1 MKRTVKVEL
10 LGQSFAIKSEKS
22 EAHLQKVAGYVNRK
36 FDELRRQ
43 TRTTSSHDLA
53 LLVALNLADEL
64 FDQRSDV
71 DEEKEMIRSRAQ
83 KALSTINHVLAS
95 AQIQKQEQESVV
107 ATHSVD

>member
-10 LGQSFAIKSEKS
+10 LGQSFAIKSEKN

-36 FDELRRQ
+36 FEELRRQ

-64 FDQRSDV
+64 FDERTEAAKEKDQIRQRA
-71 DEEKEMIRSRAQ
+71 KR
-83 KALSTINHVLAS
+83 ALSTIDDVLTS
-95 AQIQKQEQESVV
+95 SKTKRVNSLSE
-107 ATHSVD
+107 TVDMFNG